1 MHINLPR
8 IPVTA
13 AALAIA
19 LCAPAATQAKPGNGH
34 GQPEHTH
41 AQKAPK
47 MTNVIVKGE
56 VVSVDGNVVTVTV
69 KRSNHHGRA
78 AKGQQ
83 VQLDVSAARIRVKDV
98 NGDGSRDAADVA
110 AGDRVLAQIRVPR
123 RAPLDLTQA
132 FTARKLIDVGPV
144 PAKGSDDADEQPEG

>member
-19 LCAPAATQAKPGNGH
+19 LCAPAAAQAKPGNGH
-34 GQPEHTH
+34 GHPEHAH
-41 AQKAPK
+41 AQKAP
-47 MTNVIVKGE
+47 KGE
-56 VVSVDGNVVTVTV
+56 VVSVDGNVVTITV

-98 NGDGSRDAADVA
+98 NGDGSRDVADVA
-110 AGDRVLAQIRVPR
+110 AGDRVLAQVRVPR
-123 RAPLDLTQA
+123 HAPLNLTQA

>member
-1 MHINLPR
+1 MHINRPR

-19 LCAPAATQAKPGNGH
+19 FCAPAAAQAKPGNGH
-34 GQPEHTH
+34 GHGQGQPEHAH

-56 VVSVDGNVVTVTV
+56 VVSVDGNVVTVAV

-98 NGDGSRDAADVA
+98 NGDGTRDVADVA
-110 AGDRVLAQIRVPR
+110 AGDRVLAQVRVPR
-123 RAPLDLTQA
+123 HAPLDLTQA
-132 FTARKLIDVGPV
+132 LSQLARCDRRQRGR
-144 PAKGSDDADEQPEG
+144 D